1 MNKKTIMN
9 EIKLLEEM
17 IRHQE
22 AKALKLA
29 REIIPG
35 ISPEDIMNAQ
45 DFPELERNGQFNF
58 EDGILAGLKSA
69 LMAIKGSR
77 NLL

>member
-1 MNKKTIMN
+1 MKNN
-9 EIKLLEEM
+9 QKLLQEM
-17 IRHQE
+17 IQYQE
-22 AKALKLA
+22 AKVLKLA

-35 ISPEDIMNAQ
+35 ISPEDVLNAQ

-69 LMAIKGSR
+69 LIAIK
-77 NLL
+77 NEKDPV